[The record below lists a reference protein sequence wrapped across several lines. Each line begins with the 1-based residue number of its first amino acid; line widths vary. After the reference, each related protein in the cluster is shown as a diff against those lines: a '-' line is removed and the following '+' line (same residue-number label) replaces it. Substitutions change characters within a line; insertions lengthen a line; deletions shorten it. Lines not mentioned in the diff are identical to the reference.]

1 MSLRDSPWIIDD
13 WFSSPWNYLPEATGS
28 MCLPE
33 SLKVHDVT
41 LLDGEQQAGVEFTA
55 DEKVRIAEL
64 LDSAGVHRIEAGIS
78 QVCIVTFR

>member
-1 MSLRDSPWIIDD
+1 MSLTDSPWIADD
-13 WFSSPWNYLPEATGS
+13 WFSSPWNHLPQATGS

-41 LLDGEQQAGVEFTA
+41 LRDGEQQTGVVFTA

-78 QVCIVTFR
+78 QFCIATLR